1 MGRAVVRRLVAAGHM
16 VRVAVRAVPSTA
28 SPNNWVSVG
37 EIGPLTMWESALSGI
52 EAIVHL
58 AARVHVMRERGDRT
72 DAYQQVN
79 TVGTLRLARAAS
91 ACGVRRFVF
100 VSSIKV
106 SGEST
111 EGRPFR
117 AGDPPAPADA
127 YAMSKLAAERGL
139 LDIEG
144 LDPVILRPPLVYGA
158 GAKGNLARLCRLASF
173 GLPMPFGAIRN
184 RRDMMGLEN
193 LADLIATCIV
203 HPSAIGRVLLASD
216 GVPLST
222 PELYGMIA
230 HSMGRKARLMAVPV
244 ELMRA
249 LAKPLGLVG
258 EVDRLAQSLEIDS
271 NPTCE
276 LLGWTPPHSVQ
287 SGIAEMVRAYVAETM

>member
-1 MGRAVVRRLVAAGHM
+1 MGRAVVRRLAAAGHM
-16 VRVAVRAVPSTA
+16 VRVAVREVPSTVC
-28 SPNNWVSVG
+28 PNWVSVG
-37 EIGPLTMWESALSGI
+37 EIGPLTTWEPALRGI
-52 EAIVHL
+52 EAVVHL

-72 DAYQQVN
+72 AAYQQVN
-79 TVGTLRLARAAS
+79 AMGTLQLARTAS

-111 EGRPFR
+111 DGRPFR
-117 AGDPPAPADA
+117 ADDPPAPADA

-158 GAKGNLARLCRLASF
+158 GAKGNLARLCRLASS

-184 RRDMMGLEN
+184 HRDLMGLEN

-203 HPSAIGRVLLASD
+203 HPSASRRVLLAAD
-216 GVPLST
+216 GFPLST

-230 HSMGRKARLMAVPV
+230 HSMGRKARLMSVPV

-249 LAKPLGLVG
+249 LAKPLGLAG
-258 EVDRLAQSLEIDS
+258 AVDRLAQSLEIDS
-271 NPTCE
+271 NPTRE
-276 LLGWTPPHSVQ
+276 LLSWSPPHSVQ
-287 SGIAEMVRAYVAETM
+287 SGIAEMVQAYVAEAT